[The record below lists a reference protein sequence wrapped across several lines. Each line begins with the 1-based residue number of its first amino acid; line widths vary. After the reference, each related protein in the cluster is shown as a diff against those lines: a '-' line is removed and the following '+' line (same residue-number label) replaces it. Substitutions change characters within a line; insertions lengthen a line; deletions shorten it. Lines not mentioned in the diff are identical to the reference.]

1 MLVFKTVLD
10 RGDVTQFDIFQASME
25 GKLSSVLSNEN
36 CTRLV
41 GLSQESIKKCYL
53 DILVKQRTN
62 IVSKAKAKART
73 RLLESIIMRSRTLLS
88 IELTDLILLSET
100 CTEIRI
106 NESLA

>member
-1 MLVFKTVLD
+1 M
-10 RGDVTQFDIFQASME
+10 
-25 GKLSSVLSNEN
+25 
-36 CTRLV
+36 
-41 GLSQESIKKCYL
+41 
-53 DILVKQRTN
+53 
-62 IVSKAKAKART
+62 SKAKGKART